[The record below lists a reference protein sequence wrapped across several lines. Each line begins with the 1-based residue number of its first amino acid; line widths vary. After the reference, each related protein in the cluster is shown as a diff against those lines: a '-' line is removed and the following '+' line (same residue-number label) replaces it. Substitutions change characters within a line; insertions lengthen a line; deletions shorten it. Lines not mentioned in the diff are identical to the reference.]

1 MSVVSCTGWG
11 RFLWG
16 DSCKDEFLDEEVL
29 TWRSLVLE
37 ARWSFDA
44 VWGGE
49 GGILDSINVRRVWAA
64 CGRDFGN
71 GGCWLNI

>member
-44 VWGGE
+44 VWGR
-49 GGILDSINVRRVWAA
+49 GGGDT
-64 CGRDFGN
+64 
-71 GGCWLNI
+71 